1 MFVVEGNNCIKCK
14 MLKQLLGTQIFNV
27 EFKKAE
33 DNMDLCRELGIQSV
47 PALVIDKDNIVFDI
61 EEIVDIITKQVGGNE

>member
-1 MFVVEGNNCIKCK
+1 MFVVEGNNCTKCK

-61 EEIVDIITKQVGGNE
+61 EEIVDIITKQAGGNE